1 MMIKLIY
8 TLFSPCLFV
17 VLWFLVYTFE
27 AVFKICEVDFWW
39 LYPSFYRDDSALGL
53 DATVVK
59 YRKLWDWNWTK
70 T

>member
-8 TLFSPCLFV
+8 SFLTMPIV
-17 VLWFLVYTFE
+17 VSWFLVYIFE

-53 DATVVK
+53 NATVVK